1 MNESD
6 VNEVEARGK
15 VQYVWA
21 NDNAMPRCELR
32 KVGASEGAEER
43 KGPKELED
51 LAH

>member
-1 MNESD
+1 MRAMSTRSKRE
-6 VNEVEARGK
+6 GK
-15 VQYVWA
+15 YVWA
-21 NDNAMPRCELR
+21 NDNAMPQCELR